1 MRHFLLLAVLP
12 LLASCSS
19 FKLEP
24 NNGLTPD
31 EFRAHVLMFDARGEP
46 RDPLTSTGFGHAYLR
61 AEDTPEGEQAG
72 EAYVHYMQR
81 IFDGID
87 AHRARYPTR
96 PLRLIFFFHGGLNTR
111 GAALRRAEDQ
121 ILRMKRDTPE
131 VYPIFVNWLTS
142 LPSSYK
148 NHLLFVTHGQDTY
161 RWGRT
166 LAPFK
171 FGGDVAR
178 FVANAVP
185 DTALQVWDW
194 KRRAQYEREGVLQA
208 PGCNTTLDFR
218 EGDHATRSARARFT
232 DSAHA
237 FATFLIAKWWT
248 GAIVDSAG
256 TPAWGSMLYT
266 ADRLFYS
273 DQEMHH
279 PYEFSLE
286 GETGGGDF
294 SRFLEHLSANVNAR
308 GNTEVILAAH
318 SAGAIVANMVVA
330 NFGDRLPITNLV
342 YMAPACTIDELMAG
356 GKLAS
361 FLAKHHDSQLHI
373 LTLNEVAEF
382 SQKFVF
388 DLAPRGSLLVW
399 LDEFIQ
405 PKHSEFRG
413 HMLGRAR
420 NLRLHAH
427 LIPCAIQPQLHIT
440 AFAEDPAGPPHPQT
454 HSDIGGIEYWKTVN
468 WNPVDDRL
476 RPLCVSKDPKMLRD
490 PHQQSPIPPPASAE
504 KCVVSL
510 ISHSGSR
517 PTILRMAL
525 ASGVTVST
533 AGLTSGANMYSR
545 RRTCGTLTS

>member
-1 MRHFLLLAVLP
+1 MRRVLLLAVLP
-12 LLASCSS
+12 LLAACSS
-19 FKLEP
+19 FKLDP
-24 NNGLTPD
+24 GKGLAPD

-46 RDPLTSTGFGHAYLR
+46 RDPLTTTGAGNAYLK
-61 AEDTPEGEQAG
+61 AKDTPKGEPTD
-72 EAYVHYMQR
+72 ETYERYMQR
-81 IFDGID
+81 ILDGID
-87 AHRARYPTR
+87 AHRRQYPKR

-111 GAALRRAEDQ
+111 GTALRRAEEQ
-121 ILRMKRDTPE
+121 IARMKRDTPE

-161 RWGRT
+161 RWGMS

-171 FGGDVAR
+171 FGGDVGR
-178 FVANAVP
+178 FVANGIP
-185 DTALQVWDW
+185 DTALQIWDW
-194 KRRAQYEREGVLQA
+194 RRRVQYEREGVLKA
-208 PGCNTTLDFR
+208 PLCDNTLDFR
-218 EGDHATRSARARFT
+218 EGDHATRTRRDRYT
-232 DSAHA
+232 DGAHA
-237 FATFLIAKWWT
+237 FVTFLLAKWWT
-248 GAIVDSAG
+248 GAIVDAAG

-279 PYEFSLE
+279 PYDVALR

-294 SRFLEHLSANVNAR
+294 ARFLERLAETVNPDD

-318 SAGAIVANMVVA
+318 SAGAIVANMIVA

-356 GKLAS
+356 GKLAT
-361 FLAKHHDSQLHI
+361 FLANHPKSQLHI

-382 SQKFVF
+382 SQKFVM

-427 LIPCAIQPQLHIT
+427 LIPCKIQPQVHIT
-440 AFAEDPAGPPHPQT
+440 AYAEDPAGPPHPQT
-454 HSDIGGIEYWKTVN
+454 HSAIGGIEYWKEAN
-468 WNPVDDRL
+468 WNPVDNRL
-476 RPLCVSKDPKMLRD
+476 RPLCVSKDPRMLTD
-490 PHQQSPIPPPASAE
+490 PHQRSPNPPLPAAVP
-504 KCVVSL
+504 CVLSTKK
-510 ISHSGSR
+510 HSGED
-517 PTILRMAL
+517 PA
-525 ASGVTVST
+525 
-533 AGLTSGANMYSR
+533 R
-545 RRTCGTLTS
+545 R

>member
-1 MRHFLLLAVLP
+1 MRRVLLLAVLP
-12 LLASCSS
+12 LLAACSS
-19 FKLEP
+19 FKLDP
-24 NNGLTPD
+24 GKGLTPD

-46 RDPLTSTGFGHAYLR
+46 HDPLITTTFGNAYLV
-61 AEDTPEGEQAG
+61 AEHTPKGEQTA
-72 EAYVHYMQR
+72 ETYEQYIQR

-87 AHRARYPTR
+87 AQRARYPNR

-111 GAALRRAEDQ
+111 GAALRRAEEQ
-121 ILRMKRDTPE
+121 ISLMKRDTPE

-148 NHLLFVTHGQDTY
+148 NHLLFITRGQDTY
-161 RWGRT
+161 RWGMP

-171 FGGDVAR
+171 FGGDFAR
-178 FVANAVP
+178 FVANGVP
-185 DTALQVWDW
+185 DTALQAWDW
-194 KRRAQYEREGVLQA
+194 QRRANYAREGVLQA
-208 PGCNTTLDFR
+208 PNCENTLDFR
-218 EGDHATRSARARFT
+218 EGDHATRSTRARITDGAYAFT
-232 DSAHA
+232 
-237 FATFLIAKWWT
+237 TFLLAKWWT
-248 GAIVDSAG
+248 GAIVDAAG

-273 DQEMHH
+273 DREMHH
-279 PYEFSLE
+279 PYNFALE

-294 SRFLEHLSANVNAR
+294 AHFLECLSTHVEKH

-318 SAGAIVANMVVA
+318 SAGAIVANIVVA

-361 FLAKHHDSQLHI
+361 FLANHPESQLHI

-427 LIPCAIQPQLHIT
+427 LIPCAIQPQVHIT
-440 AFAEDPAGPPHPQT
+440 AFAENPAGPPHPQT
-454 HSDIGGIEYWKTVN
+454 HSDIGGIEYWKEEN
-468 WNPVDDRL
+468 WNPIDNRL
-476 RPLCVSKDPKMLRD
+476 RPLCVSKVPKMLRD
-490 PHQQSPIPPPASAE
+490 PHQRSPDPPAAPE
-504 KCVVSL
+504 QCVVSL
-510 ISHSGSR
+510 H
-517 PTILRMAL
+517 
-525 ASGVTVST
+525 
-533 AGLTSGANMYSR
+533 
-545 RRTCGTLTS
+545 